1 MSRTAES
8 TIKGFLYQ
16 FQKTIK
22 AILESSYDDIITV
35 EGIVEDVDVL
45 HADDSTTAIQCKY
58 HESVEV
64 FTTSLIYKPLLQM
77 AANYSSNP
85 AANITY
91 RLFIH
96 VQNQDNTSRNI
107 TEAELNSALESTNIK
122 LQPTIGRIG
131 ANFDKADFLNKLTL
145 EFGESIDDLSISIQ
159 DLLEEIDIQNADVEN
174 ILYPNSINHI
184 ARISCGDTPESR
196 EINRLDFERF
206 LSASNSTA
214 ISKWTLALNSKKQ
227 LLTSKRKQ
235 LSQYLSQNSRERCF
249 YLSKEQ
255 FINFN
260 EGIIVFISNYL
271 AKYHTKALHLKTP
284 IFVFDCDLDD
294 LNDIQHRLFVMG
306 IKACAGYI
314 GTKFEVQEF
323 FREPIRRNS
332 RTLVNEREFQIR
344 ILSYKDQPGAV
355 NHRKCDDLFFVCKN
369 KPNQIDCTDI
379 ETSEIGVPN
388 FSELE
393 FVLSIRNEYE

>member
-8 TIKGFLYQ
+8 AIKGFLYQ

-22 AILESSYDDIITV
+22 TILESSYDDTITV

-45 HADDSTTAIQCKY
+45 HLDGSTTAIQCKY

-64 FTTSLIYKPLLQM
+64 FTPSLIYKPLLQM
-77 AANYSSNP
+77 AENYSSNP
-85 AANITY
+85 AADITY
-91 RLFIH
+91 RLFVH
-96 VQNQDNTSRNI
+96 VQNQDHITRSI
-107 TEAELNSALESTNIK
+107 TEVELTSALNSTNTK
-122 LQPTIGRIG
+122 LQATINRISDG
-131 ANFDKADFLNKLTL
+131 FDRADFLTKLTL
-145 EFGESIDDLSISIQ
+145 EFGESIDDLSISIKE
-159 DLLEEIDIQNADVEN
+159 LLSEIDIQNSDVEN

-184 ARISCGDTPESR
+184 ALISCGDTPESR
-196 EINRLDFERF
+196 EINRLDFESF

-214 ISKWTLALNSKKQ
+214 ISKWTLALNTKKQ

-255 FINFN
+255 LINFN
-260 EGIIVFISNYL
+260 EGIVVFIRNYL

-284 IFVFDCDLDD
+284 IFVFDCDLND
-294 LNDIQHRLFVMG
+294 LNDIQHRLFVKG

-314 GTKFEVQEF
+314 GTQFEVQEF

-332 RTLVNEREFQIR
+332 RSLVNEREFQIR
-344 ILSYKDQPGAV
+344 LLSYEDQPDAV

-369 KPNQIDCTDI
+369 KPNQINCTDI

>member
-22 AILESSYDDIITV
+22 AILESSYDDTITV

-45 HADDSTTAIQCKY
+45 HLDGSTTAIQCKY

-64 FTTSLIYKPLLQM
+64 FSTSLIYKPLLQM
-77 AANYSSNP
+77 AENYSSNP
-85 AANITY
+85 AADITY
-91 RLFIH
+91 RLFVH
-96 VQNQDNTSRNI
+96 VKNQVHTPRSI
-107 TEAELNSALESTNIK
+107 TEAELNSALSSTNAK
-122 LQPTIGRIG
+122 LQATINRISKG
-131 ANFDKADFLNKLTL
+131 FDKADFLTKLTL
-145 EFGESIDDLSISIQ
+145 EFGESIDDLSFSIKK
-159 DLLEEIDIQNADVEN
+159 LLSEIDIKNSDVEN

-196 EINRLDFERF
+196 EIKRLDFERF

-214 ISKWTLALNSKKQ
+214 ISKWTLALNTKKQ

-255 FINFN
+255 LTNFN
-260 EGIIVFISNYL
+260 EGIVVFISNYL

-284 IFVFDCDLDD
+284 VFVFDCDLNE
-294 LNDIQHRLFVMG
+294 LNEIQYRLFVKG
-306 IKACAGYI
+306 IKVCAGYI
-314 GTKFEVQEF
+314 GSKFDVQEF
-323 FREPIRRNS
+323 FREPIRKNTRS
-332 RTLVNEREFQIR
+332 LVNEREFQIR
-344 ILSYKDQPGAV
+344 ILSYEDQPDAV
-355 NHRKCDDLFFVCKN
+355 NHRKCDDLFFVCKT
-369 KPNQIDCTDI
+369 KPDQIDCVDI
-379 ETSEIGVPN
+379 EISEIGIPN

-393 FVLSIRNEYE
+393 YVLSIRNEYE

>member
-45 HADDSTTAIQCKY
+45 HADGSTTAIQCKY

-64 FTTSLIYKPLLQM
+64 FITSLIYKPLLQM

-85 AANITY
+85 VANITY

-96 VQNQDNTSRNI
+96 VQNQDNISRNI
-107 TEAELNSALESTNIK
+107 TEAELNSALESTNVK
-122 LQPTIGRIG
+122 FQPTIRLI
-131 ANFDKADFLNKLTL
+131 AEDFDKADFLNKLTL
-145 EFGESIDDLSISIQ
+145 EFGESIDDLSNSIKE
-159 DLLEEIDIQNADVEN
+159 LLAEIDIKNSDVEN

-184 ARISCGDTPESR
+184 ARVSCGDTPQSR
-196 EINRLDFERF
+196 EINRQDFESF
-206 LSASNSTA
+206 LSSSNSTA
-214 ISKWTLALNSKKQ
+214 ISKWTLALNTKRQ

-235 LSQYLSQNSRERCF
+235 LSQYLSLNSRERYF
-249 YLSKEQ
+249 YLSKDQ
-255 FINFN
+255 LLNFN
-260 EGIIVFISNYL
+260 EGIVVFISNYL

-284 IFVFDCDLDD
+284 TFVFDCELDV
-294 LNDIQHRLFVMG
+294 LLEIQSRLFRKS
-306 IKACAGYI
+306 IKVCTGYI
-314 GTKFEVQEF
+314 GTKFEVHEF
-323 FREPIRRNS
+323 FREPISRNS
-332 RTLVNEREFQIR
+332 RSLVNDREFQIR
-344 ILSYKDQPGAV
+344 ILSYKEQPDAV

-369 KPNQIDCTDI
+369 KPNQIDCADI

-393 FVLSIRNEYE
+393 FVLNIRKEYE